1 MLNDKPKLT
10 ITEWNC
16 VGQGGNTFL
25 YTLTPLLIEIK
36 KNLLA
41 PNKERHNNKFSTP
54 QAEACPWA
62 KQHEFYQHLTQY
74 ATLKWQCSTFREGE
88 PLENKGAKLCPAS
101 SH

>member
-16 VGQGGNTFL
+16 VEQGGNTL
-25 YTLTPLLIEIK
+25 PYTLTQLLIDI

-41 PNKERHNNKFSTP
+41 PNKERHNNKSSTP

-74 ATLKWQCSTFREGE
+74 ATLKWQWATLREGE
-88 PLENKGAKLCPAS
+88 PLENKGAKLWPAS